1 MNNFKKKAL
10 CAAVSLAVG
19 LSAPVAISQQ
29 AADVNVSSSAA
40 AAAVSH
46 GATAIVAADVKDVNE
61 SADNKVKRAY
71 KVSKNPHFELVLS

>member
-1 MNNFKKKAL
+1 MNNFKKIAL
-10 CAAVSLAVG
+10 CAAVLLAAG
-19 LSAPVAISQQ
+19 LSASVAISQQ

-71 KVSKNPHFELVLS
+71 